1 MRLLNTRRTHRTNK
15 KEEEDSMNDSAKTLA
30 KMKKADKLVR
40 LAQRKNGPKSYKRG
54 QGALL
59 RILLENDGATQRELV
74 TKMGLRRGVL
84 EDVVRKAARN
94 GYVTIEKGDE
104 KKLYAV
110 KLTDE
115 GRKLAEK
122 REAAQDK
129 TADAIADV
137 LSAEELAQL
146 DAICEKLIVGCKEAG
161 IDGKKKGRKHH
172 RKGRKHSRRIH

>member
-1 MRLLNTRRTHRTNK
+1 
-15 KEEEDSMNDSAKTLA
+15 MNDSAKTLA
-30 KMKKADKLVR
+30 KLKKADKLVR

-59 RILLENDGATQRELV
+59 RVLLDNDGATQRELV
-74 TKMGLRRGVL
+74 AKLGMSRAALK
-84 EDVVRKAARN
+84 DIVRKAARN
-94 GYVTIEKGDE
+94 GYVTIEKAGE

-110 KLTDE
+110 KLTAE

-129 TADAIADV
+129 AADEIAKA
-137 LSAEELAQL
+137 LSAEEIAQL
-146 DAICEKLIVGCKEAG
+146 DVICEKLIVGCKDAG

-172 RKGRKHSRRIH
+172 RKGRKHARRIH